1 MSLTKWKEI
10 FSHSNIAPG
19 LWHVSEDYY
28 VSGNRANIWVVQGL
42 PSLVVDAGLGIHN
55 LLAYL
60 RDAKLVGEIVV
71 VIATHCHF
79 DHSGGLHH
87 FPQVWVHGNE
97 SKSVT
102 EGDQQ
107 ASVSWLS
114 DEEVAVLPRPGWTA
128 TEYRVERAQVTRE
141 LQDGDIVFGME
152 VLHLPGHSK
161 GSIALLC
168 NARSWLFT
176 GDVLYQGGLIDWLP
190 SSSINDYRISMSKI
204 LDLLKESP
212 TMTILPGHGP
222 VLSSEAGQ
230 ALATNYLNTTSS
242 HCHKVKSRSMACLVG
257 LALRIKHR

>member
-1 MSLTKWKEI
+1 MSLEIWKGI

-28 VSGNRANIWVVQGL
+28 VSGNRANIWVVVGQ

-55 LLAYL
+55 LLGYL
-60 RDAKLVGEIVV
+60 RDAELVGEDVV

-114 DEEVAVLPRPGWTA
+114 DEEVAVLPRLGWTA

-141 LQDGDIVFGME
+141 LQDGEVVFGMK
-152 VLHLPGHSK
+152 VLHLPGHST

-168 NARSWLFT
+168 TSRQEQSGVVWSIAVTT
-176 GDVLYQGGLIDWLP
+176 GPGCSLAMCCTVVA
-190 SSSINDYRISMSKI
+190 
-204 LDLLKESP
+204 LLTGYLLLLS
-212 TMTILPGHGP
+212 MTIGSPCP
-222 VLSSEAGQ
+222 R
-230 ALATNYLNTTSS
+230 Y
-242 HCHKVKSRSMACLVG
+242 
-257 LALRIKHR
+257 